1 MPCLSKICPV
11 CEDKLAD
18 EKFGMKHLEHYVIDM
33 LPYYMLFD

>member
-33 LPYYMLFD
+33 LQYHMLFD